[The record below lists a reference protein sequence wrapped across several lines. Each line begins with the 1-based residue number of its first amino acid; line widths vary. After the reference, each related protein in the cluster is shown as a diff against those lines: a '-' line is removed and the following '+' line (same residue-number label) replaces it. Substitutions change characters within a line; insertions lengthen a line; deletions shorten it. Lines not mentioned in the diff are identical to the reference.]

1 MKKERE
7 ILQWQ
12 ATVSPVNT
20 VSFLQMHFYLKGHKY
35 LTTLFY
41 FWKTSLKYLDKVN
54 AEIAIIFWERQRKG
68 KGKAEKGTDTREK
81 KKNKEKKKGK
91 TIHSSELLDK

>member
-54 AEIAIIFWERQRKG
+54 AEIAIIFWERQRK
-68 KGKAEKGTDTREK
+68 AEKGKGRERDRHK
-81 KKNKEKKKGK
+81 REEKN
-91 TIHSSELLDK
+91 